1 MDTRPW
7 IPVDCLLLM
16 FPSFF
21 TQLDSLFIFSAKPDC
36 LMLVF
41 CEIVSNSTCEP
52 GQPPNNSKSQL
63 CQAISQ
69 MSETAFLF
77 LT

>member
-1 MDTRPW
+1 
-7 IPVDCLLLM
+7 
-16 FPSFF
+16 
-21 TQLDSLFIFSAKPDC
+21 
-36 LMLVF
+36 MLVF